1 MLSNITLG
9 QYYPVDSWVHRLDPR
24 TKILLTIGIMVAVFM
39 VHSLVGYAIILAFLW
54 LTARLSKVPFK
65 MLLKGVKALRIIL
78 VLTFLLNL
86 FFSTDGTVLLHWKFI
101 TITQEGLSHAVHYS
115 LRLVFLVIGTSL
127 LTLTTSPI
135 ALSDGIE
142 LLLSPLKR
150 LHFPAHELAMMMS
163 IALRFIP
170 TLLEEADKIMKA
182 QMARGAD
189 FETGNLIA
197 RAKAMVPLLVPLFVS
212 AFRRAGDLAMAM
224 EARCYHGGENRTRL
238 RVLKM
243 TRNDLIAAAGV
254 AALILLIVAEGFAVP
269 AVTAALFPVAEE
281 LVQ

>member
-1 MLSNITLG
+1 MMKNITMG

-24 TKILLTIGIMVAVFM
+24 TKILLTVAMIVAVFL
-39 VHSLVGYAIILAFLW
+39 VKTLVGYGVILAFMYLV
-54 LTARLSKVPFK
+54 SKMSNIPFK
-65 MLLKGVKALRIIL
+65 MLMKGVKPLKFIL

-86 FFSTDGTVLLHWKFI
+86 FFNNGATMLVEWGFLKISY
-101 TITQEGLSHAVHYS
+101 EGLSQAVHYS
-115 LRLVFLVIGTSL
+115 LRLVFLVLGPSL
-127 LTLTTSPI
+127 MTLTTSPI

-142 LLLSPLKR
+142 MLLSPLKK

-170 TLLEEADKIMKA
+170 TLMEEADKIMKA

-189 FETGNLIA
+189 FESGNLLA

-224 EARCYHGGENRTRL
+224 ESRCYHGGENRTRL
-238 RVLKM
+238 RVLKI
-243 TRNDLIAAAGV
+243 TTNDWYAALGM
-254 AALILLIVAEGFAVP
+254 AALIAVIVLESHVTLTVWNAVKGLFA
-269 AVTAALFPVAEE
+269 
-281 LVQ
+281 